1 MLRANDG
8 GGDSGLIRWRRG
20 DMFASSDIIVI
31 GRSYELEARSY
42 SCLGVV
48 IAMWFLAIGYFAS
61 GEFLKPFPFGDDYQ
75 YDIQTKGMPGDMDW
89 NKPLYEIIIPPGKGC
104 CGDHFD
110 KIGKEYVAGFDKSV
124 KEKKSIS
131 VGLPDGSRLFLN
143 AELTES
149 DQNYLSKLFWEQR
162 WRRYSSKIS
171 PWLGLFIGPPIGV
184 LIFGFAVSW
193 VRRGFIRRA

>member
-1 MLRANDG
+1 
-8 GGDSGLIRWRRG
+8 
-20 DMFASSDIIVI
+20 
-31 GRSYELEARSY
+31 
-42 SCLGVV
+42 
-48 IAMWFLAIGYFAS
+48 
-61 GEFLKPFPFGDDYQ
+61 
-75 YDIQTKGMPGDMDW
+75 
-89 NKPLYEIIIPPGKGC
+89 
-104 CGDHFD
+104 
-110 KIGKEYVAGFDKSV
+110 
-124 KEKKSIS
+124 
-131 VGLPDGSRLFLN
+131 LPDGSRLFLN